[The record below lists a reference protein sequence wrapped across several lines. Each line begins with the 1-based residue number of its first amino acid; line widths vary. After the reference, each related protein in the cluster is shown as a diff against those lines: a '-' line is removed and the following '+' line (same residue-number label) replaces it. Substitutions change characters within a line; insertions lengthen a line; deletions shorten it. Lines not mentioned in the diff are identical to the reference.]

1 MRSQITFAIGKVT
14 RRNETNEAIAANER
28 TATLKIG
35 GSESGCSE
43 ATNEIGCN
51 DTLQENIKLAPNMGT
66 KFFIYKS
73 LRDSECS
80 VLAATSKTLRS

>member
-1 MRSQITFAIGKVT
+1 VEREQCSVVELLHRLTMRSQITFAIGKVT

-51 DTLQENIKLAPNMGT
+51 DTLQNSTNGAQ
-66 KFFIYKS
+66 Y
-73 LRDSECS
+73 RDPS
-80 VLAATSKTLRS
+80 

>member
-51 DTLQENIKLAPNMGT
+51 DTLQNSTNGAR
-66 KFFIYKS
+66 Y
-73 LRDSECS
+73 RDPS
-80 VLAATSKTLRS
+80 